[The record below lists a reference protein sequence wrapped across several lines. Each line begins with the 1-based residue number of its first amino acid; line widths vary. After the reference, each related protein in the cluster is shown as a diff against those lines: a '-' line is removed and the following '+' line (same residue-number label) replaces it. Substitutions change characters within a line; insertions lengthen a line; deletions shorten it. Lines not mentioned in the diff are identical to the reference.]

1 MFFKT
6 FFLQNYTTIQHRNFY
21 PIIHLFLQEKHL
33 LKAIE
38 SKDDKQSE
46 EANKRLK
53 EVYAEMEAIGADK
66 AESRARRILSVSID

>member
-1 MFFKT
+1 M
-6 FFLQNYTTIQHRNFY
+6 
-21 PIIHLFLQEKHL
+21 
-33 LKAIE
+33 KAIE